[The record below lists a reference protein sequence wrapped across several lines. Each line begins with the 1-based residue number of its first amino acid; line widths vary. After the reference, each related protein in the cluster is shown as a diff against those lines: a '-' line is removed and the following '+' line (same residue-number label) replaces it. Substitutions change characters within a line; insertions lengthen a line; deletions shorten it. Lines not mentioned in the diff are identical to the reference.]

1 MLIFAVTT
9 NFLHPALAQLLR
21 YQASARLRRIRRGF
35 ATPRRLVLSCLGLVL
50 ALIWL
55 SNAALTIFLREPSD
69 PATLR
74 SFVPL
79 GLLVYSLWHIVR
91 VAYRRPEEAVEW
103 TPAERELLC
112 GRPFERRDLLV
123 YRFGPILTAAAFKA
137 SCFALLMLPDLRL
150 PTVGLVGALL
160 ALLFVDLF
168 RMAVEIA
175 AFGAGRQ
182 TYHHLRIAVL
192 VLISMVCVCALAN
205 TFRSPIALEAGKSPG
220 SLGLMMHVLRSAAEL
235 RETWI
240 GSVLET
246 PFHVFGNIITAQQYS
261 VGLAGWMVLAV
272 AMVSGLSWFVMWLDS
287 HFLRA
292 VARRER
298 LEYQR
303 IESGDASVRD
313 AETVSTNLPRV
324 PWGAGIGPLAWRQAI
339 GAYGHLGGVF
349 VALAAPSVL
358 ACLPLIV
365 FDNPN
370 MVLLNVVGSLAFY
383 SFLLLPAALKFDF
396 RRDVDRIAMLK
407 SLPIRPTAVVTG
419 QLATPVLI
427 ASAYQLAVLL
437 IAEMIYPVHP
447 GLLVAALVL
456 LAPLNILI
464 FALDN
469 LIYLLYP
476 YRLNQES
483 LEIFLRTTLTFT
495 AKGLL
500 FGLAL
505 GVTLGW
511 ALVAVQIARMFAGS
525 HSVLGDAKFIFA
537 AGAWLMLCMS
547 AVGTWWLVVRAY
559 CRFDPSQDTPA

>member
-1 MLIFAVTT
+1 MLILAVTT
-9 NFLHPALAQLLR
+9 NALHPALAQLLR
-21 YQASARLRRIRRGF
+21 YQASARLKRICRGF
-35 ATPRRLVLSCLGLVL
+35 STPRRLGLSCLGLLL
-50 ALIWL
+50 ALVWL
-55 SNAALTIFLREPSD
+55 SNAALAIFLREPAD
-69 PATLR
+69 PTTLC
-74 SFVPL
+74 SAIPL

-112 GRPFERRDLLV
+112 GRPFERRDLLL
-123 YRFGPILTAAAFKA
+123 YRFGPIITSAAFKA
-137 SCFALLMLPDLRL
+137 ACFSLLMLPDLRL
-150 PTVGLVGALL
+150 PAVGLIGALL

-168 RMAVEIA
+168 RMAVEIVA
-175 AFGAGRQ
+175 RGVGCQ
-182 TYHHLRIAVL
+182 TYHRLRIAVL
-192 VLISMVCVCALAN
+192 AMLSVVFVCVLAN
-205 TFRSPIALEAGKSPG
+205 TLRSPMALDAGKSPE
-220 SLGLMMHVLRSAAEL
+220 SLGLLMHVLKSAAQL

-240 GSVLET
+240 GTTLEL

-261 VGLAGWMVLAV
+261 VGLVGWMVLAL
-272 AMVSGLSWFVMWLDS
+272 AMVSGSAWFVMWLDS

-292 VARRER
+292 VVQREQ

-303 IESGDASVRD
+303 IESVDGPAC
-313 AETVSTNLPRV
+313 ANNAVSTSLSRV
-324 PWGAGIGPLAWRQAI
+324 PWGAGIGPIAWRQAI
-339 GAYGHLGGVF
+339 GAYGHWGGVL

-358 ACLPLIV
+358 ACLPLVV

-370 MVLLNVVGSLAFY
+370 MVMLNVVGSLAFY

-419 QLATPVLI
+419 QLAIPVLI

-437 IAEMIYPVHP
+437 IAELIFPVHP
-447 GLLVAALVL
+447 GLLVAALIL

-483 LEIFLRTTLTFT
+483 LEVFLRTTLTFT

-511 ALVAVQIARMFAGS
+511 ALVAVQIAKTFAGS
-525 HSVLGDAKFIFA
+525 NLVLGDAKLVFT
-537 AGAWLMLCMS
+537 AGAWLMLCLS
-547 AVGTWWLVVRAY
+547 AVATWWLLVRAY

>member
-1 MLIFAVTT
+1 VTT
-9 NFLHPALAQLLR
+9 DILHPALAQLLR
-21 YQASARLRRIRRGF
+21 HQASAKLGRMFRGF
-35 ATPRRLVLSCLGLVL
+35 STPRGLVLSCLGLLL

-55 SNAALTIFLREPSD
+55 GNAALTIFLREPSD

-74 SFVPL
+74 SVIPL

-91 VAYRRPEEAVEW
+91 VAYRRPEEAIEW

-112 GRPFERRDLLV
+112 ARPFERGDLLL
-123 YRFGPILTAAAFKA
+123 YRFGPIFTSAAIKA
-137 SCFALLMLPDLRL
+137 ACFSLLMLPDLRL
-150 PTVGLVGALL
+150 PAVGLIGSLL

-168 RMAVEIA
+168 RMAVEMIA
-175 AFGAGRQ
+175 GGVGRK
-182 TYHHLRIAVL
+182 TYRRLRIAVL
-192 VLISMVCVCALAN
+192 AALSIVCVCALVN
-205 TFRSPIALEAGKSPG
+205 TIRSPMALEAGKSPG
-220 SLGLMMHVLRSAAEL
+220 LLGLMMHVLKSTAPL

-240 GSVLET
+240 GTTLEL
-246 PFHVFGNIITAQQYS
+246 PFYVFGNVITSQQYS
-261 VGLAGWMVLAV
+261 VGLLAWIALAL
-272 AMVSGLSWFVMWLDS
+272 AMVFGLAWFVMRIDS
-287 HFLRA
+287 HFFNA

-298 LEYQR
+298 LEYER
-303 IESGDASVRD
+303 IESANGPPRA
-313 AETVSTNLPRV
+313 TNAVPTKVPRV
-324 PWGAGIGPLAWRQAI
+324 PWCAGIGPIAWRQAI
-339 GAYGHLGGVF
+339 GAYGHLGGLSL
-349 VALAAPSVL
+349 ALAAPCVL

-370 MVLLNVVGSLAFY
+370 TVLLNVVGSLAFY

-396 RRDVDRIAMLK
+396 RRDADRIAILK
-407 SLPIRPTAVVTG
+407 SLPVRPTVVVTG
-419 QLATPVLI
+419 QLATPILI

-437 IAEMIYPVHP
+437 ITELIYPVHP
-447 GLLVAALVL
+447 GLLVAAFVL

-476 YRLNQES
+476 YRLNQEG

-511 ALVAVQIARMFAGS
+511 ALVAVQIADVFAGS
-525 HSVLGDAKFIFA
+525 NSLLADAKLVFV
-537 AGAWLMLCMS
+537 AGAWFMLCLS
-547 AVGTWWLVVRAY
+547 AVATCWLLVRAY